1 MKNIA
6 IFASLEGTNAKN
18 IIKHFNQSS
27 KAKVSIVISNNP
39 SANVINRAKKEH
51 IETLII
57 DRETFYN
64 SLDVINDLKHKRI
77 DFIVLAGFLWLIP
90 EHFILAF
97 PRKIINIHP
106 SLLPKYGGKGMY
118 GMNVHK
124 AIVEAKEKES
134 GITIHYVNEIY
145 DKGEIISQH
154 TCVIDD
160 SDTPE
165 SVAKKIH
172 GLETMFLPQAIEQ
185 IID

>member
-1 MKNIA
+1 
-6 IFASLEGTNAKN
+6 
-18 IIKHFNQSS
+18 
-27 KAKVSIVISNNP
+27 
-39 SANVINRAKKEH
+39 
-51 IETLII
+51 
-57 DRETFYN
+57 
-64 SLDVINDLKHKRI
+64 
-77 DFIVLAGFLWLIP
+77 
-90 EHFILAF
+90 
-97 PRKIINIHP
+97 
-106 SLLPKYGGKGMY
+106 MY